1 MIGHGA
7 LMLLVAMV
15 AGVGLLV
22 SVVGGIELWPGHILA
37 LDVPSDPAG
46 WVRTHVGG
54 ILNALLVM
62 VVALLLPRLEFDEAR
77 ARRVALFI
85 VGTGWA
91 NTLFYWA
98 AMWAPN
104 RALTLGDNRL
114 GAANWIGL
122 IGLIPALV
130 FVLVSM
136 IAVAAIARQA
146 WRRR

>member
-1 MIGHGA
+1 M
-7 LMLLVAMV
+7 
-15 AGVGLLV
+15 
-22 SVVGGIELWPGHILA
+22 
-37 LDVPSDPAG
+37 PSDPAG